1 MRTVAAPYYLRRLQI
16 SRLNWVLNEN
26 CSCSKSVM
34 HFLLRCLN
42 RKMELSPQRPKR
54 FLAAIGEEREREQPR
69 SHHHAPRRRPS
80 PVFGRRKWRT
90 KAMLSG
96 QRSCLFWRT
105 AVAGMGELLHILS
118 WRCARWRSS
127 ATMAGSADRILS
139 GVPGQCTPWA
149 AVASAAVAFLLL
161 HRPRASRRFSSPSS
175 SNSAADYPPPPST
188 SGPR

>member
-54 FLAAIGEEREREQPR
+54 FLAAIGEERERER
-69 SHHHAPRRRPS
+69 AASLAPPRPS
-80 PVFGRRKWRT
+80 SQAISGLRADPGFGRRKWRT
-90 KAMLSG
+90 KATLSG

-105 AVAGMGELLHILS
+105 AVAGMGELLQILS

-139 GVPGQCTPWA
+139 GVPG
-149 AVASAAVAFLLL
+149 AVHALGCCCLG
-161 HRPRASRRFSSPSS
+161 RRGL
-175 SNSAADYPPPPST
+175 PPPPSAK
-188 SGPR
+188 G